1 MPLFHK
7 TKTPQVWIGC
17 LNCYNN
23 GRLVGKWINADDAE
37 DIYAH
42 DLHTEEDPF
51 ENCEE
56 LWCFDTNEMPIG
68 NKEMS
73 PSEAKMWAD
82 RLSDVDD
89 NLHEEYYAWV
99 ENYPSSAEDATNDNF
114 ENQYI
119 GTYMSVEDFAY
130 AMAEDQLHSAPEI
143 AKTYFDYEA
152 FARDLKIEYVILD
165 VEDGIAVFE

>member
-23 GRLVGKWINADDAE
+23 GRLVGKWIDANDAE

-56 LWCFDTNEMPIG
+56 LWCFDTSEMPV

-73 PSEAKMWAD
+73 LSDAKMWAD
-82 RLSDVDD
+82 QLSDVDD

-99 ENYPSSAEDATNDNF
+99 EWSGCTVEGATNDNF
-114 ENQYI
+114 EKHYI
-119 GTYMSVEDFAY
+119 GTYQDVEDFAY
-130 AMAEDQLHSAPEI
+130 AMAEDQLYSAPEI
-143 AKTYFDYEA
+143 AKTYFDYDA
-152 FARDLKIEYVILD
+152 FANDLKIEYTILD
-165 VEDGIAVFE
+165 IPSGIAVFE